1 MDGTIPTRIFSTSA
15 GWYIAED
22 LLITNEFFLENL
34 KGNYSEDIDCLKEF
48 ATAIQNNLIHNIMI
62 GNFVLPQNVPPLT
75 LMIKDTSYKLI
86 PTPVVSNFEE
96 EQTTTLTPV
105 LLENIKITQ
114 GKRNLVNV
122 DNCKSQ
128 ALKRSTM
135 SKNAKFK
142 SGLKYLAENNVQEN
156 PIHSDD
162 SFVSRALRKKPTK
175 SKAKTPKKQKVC
187 APPG

>member
-1 MDGTIPTRIFSTSA
+1 
-15 GWYIAED
+15 
-22 LLITNEFFLENL
+22 
-34 KGNYSEDIDCLKEF
+34 
-48 ATAIQNNLIHNIMI
+48 MI
-62 GNFVLPQNVPPLT
+62 GNFVLPQKVPSLT
-75 LMIKDTSYKLI
+75 LMIKDSSYKLI
-86 PTPVVSNFEE
+86 PTPVVSYFEE
-96 EQTTTLTPV
+96 EQTTTPTLV
-105 LLENIKITQ
+105 LLENFKINQ
-114 GKRNLVNV
+114 G
-122 DNCKSQ
+122 KSQ